1 MDVLAVALPSAWT
14 IAGWLV
20 TLPLVARAAW
30 VAPWSRFRDGELT
43 HVWYGGVFSLVVLWS
58 IQATV
63 GAGFTFHLLGVS
75 ALTLAMGPA
84 LALVGSALAVAILI
98 VVRNG
103 LWVNG
108 GIAFVTMT
116 ALPVAVTWV
125 VLRLAERRLPPNF
138 FIYIFVGAFFGAAL
152 AFGAA
157 GLAGATLLTHGA
169 GLPRELVFGEYV
181 PYLLTLAFGEATVT
195 GMLVT
200 LGVAYRP
207 RWIATFDDARYLK
220 GR

>member
-1 MDVLAVALPSAWT
+1 MDLTALSLPATWT
-14 IAGWLV
+14 IAGWLAAAPV
-20 TLPLVARAAW
+20 FGCAAW
-30 VAPWSRFRDGELT
+30 VAPWSRFGESELV
-43 HVWYGGVFSLVVLWS
+43 HVWYGGIFFLVVLWS

-63 GAGFTFHLLGVS
+63 GAGFTFHLLGVT
-75 ALTLAMGPA
+75 AVTLSMGPA
-84 LALVGSALAVAILI
+84 LAIVGSALAVALLI
-98 VVRNG
+98 VVRDG

-108 GIAFVTMT
+108 GIAFLTMS

-125 VLRLAERRLPPNF
+125 TLRFAERFLPPNF
-138 FIYIFVGAFFGAAL
+138 FIYVFVGAFLGAAL

-157 GLAGATLLTHGA
+157 GLAGATVLTLAA

-181 PYLLTLAFGEATVT
+181 PYLLYLAFGEATVT

-207 RWIATFDDARYLK
+207 RWVATFDDARYLK